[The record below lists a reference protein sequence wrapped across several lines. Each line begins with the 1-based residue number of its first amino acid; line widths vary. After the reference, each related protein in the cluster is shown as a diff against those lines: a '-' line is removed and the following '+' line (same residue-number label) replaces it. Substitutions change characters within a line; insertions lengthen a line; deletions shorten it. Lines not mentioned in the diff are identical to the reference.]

1 MTLREQL
8 VILEREARSKYYS
21 SVFREVVAALDER
34 DEQDELL
41 RRAADLIGQFM
52 DDMDHEAG
60 DRGVCHEWLTDYNA
74 MMVGRAREEKAQT

>member
-8 VILEREARSKYYS
+8 VVLEREARSKYYS
-21 SVFREVVAALDER
+21 SLFREAITAL

-60 DRGVCHEWLTDYNA
+60 DRGVCHEWLTDYKA
-74 MMVGRAREEKAQT
+74 MMVRRAHEEKAQT